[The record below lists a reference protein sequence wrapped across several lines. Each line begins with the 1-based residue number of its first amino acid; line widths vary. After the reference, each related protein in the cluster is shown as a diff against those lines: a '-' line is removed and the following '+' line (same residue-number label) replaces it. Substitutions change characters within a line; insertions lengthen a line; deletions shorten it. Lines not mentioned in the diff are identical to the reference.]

1 MGRQHLHIDVIEVDL
16 LELASLLLVEVAR
29 GVVDKSSVG
38 IGVHAAEY
46 KEYNWLEAANRFFS

>member
-1 MGRQHLHIDVIEVDL
+1 MRRQHLHIDVIQVDL

-29 GVVDKSSVG
+29 GVVDKVSVG

-46 KEYNWLEAANRFFS
+46 KEYNWL